1 MLLMCIEIY
10 LRRAKCSVQA
20 AMLVEK
26 DVITEYFT
34 RICSELPAS
43 CLQGNVAY
51 MRRVV
56 TM

>member
-1 MLLMCIEIY
+1 
-10 LRRAKCSVQA
+10 
-20 AMLVEK
+20 MLVEK

-34 RICSELPAS
+34 RICSELPTS
-43 CLQGNVAY
+43 CVQGNVAY